1 MMHNSQ
7 MPTLSALAETA
18 GHALVP
24 VTPFPPSRLVSGVH
38 VSELAAPGRYLAGG
52 ELLLTTGIPLTGR
65 ESDEEYVASLAA
77 HDVGA
82 LGLGLGEGWD
92 APPPGF
98 ADRCARA
105 GVPLFVVP
113 DAVPF
118 LDVSRALV
126 TLERRVERD
135 AGIRAASAHTRL
147 AEAAAGDDGRA
158 GVVRAIAEAVGGW
171 AAWVPAGP
179 SEDAALLHPPAL
191 AGLLPSVVA
200 DIDASLGRS
209 GAGAASFSA
218 DGSVALALPVSDGSG
233 RIGALAIG
241 AGRPLTPADRQ
252 LARTAIA
259 LLRSLAAPPPAVGP
273 ASAGP
278 WIVRLALDGRADAAR
293 ALAHSSGIELPPVVR
308 VHIGDLES
316 EPLPLSVVDGS
327 RRITLRSG
335 LDVPTAG
342 AASAPVAWEDVP
354 AAADRALA
362 LWLDVRA
369 DDPGAVPA
377 VVEPDDRAGV
387 WLDALAPTPGLREA
401 VRAHLAGGLRV
412 EQTARSLGVHRNTAR
427 QRIAAA
433 ERAMG
438 VVLTD
443 PDVAAE
449 LWMTL
454 RRVSR

>member
-1 MMHNSQ
+1 MLHNGG
-7 MPTLSALAETA
+7 MPTLSALAEAA
-18 GHALVP
+18 GDALVP
-24 VTPFPPSRLVSGVH
+24 VTPFPPSRVVTGVH

-65 ESDEEYVASLAA
+65 DSDDDYVSSLAA

-113 DAVPF
+113 DGIPF

-126 TLERRVERD
+126 GLERRLERD
-135 AGIRAASAHTRL
+135 AGLRAASAHTRL

-171 AAWVPAGP
+171 AAWVPAARAEGAP
-179 SEDAALLHPPAL
+179 MLHPPAL
-191 AGLLPSVVA
+191 AGLLPAVVA

-218 DGSVALALPVSDGSG
+218 HGSVALALPVLAGSV
-233 RIGALAIG
+233 RVGALAIG

-259 LLRSLAAPPPAVGP
+259 LLRALAAPPAPVDA
-273 ASAGP
+273 ASASA
-278 WIVRLALDGRADAAR
+278 WIVRLALDGRATAAR
-293 ALAHSSGIELPPVVR
+293 QLARSGGVDLPPVVR
-308 VHIGDLES
+308 VHVAAPDAEA
-316 EPLPLSVVDGS
+316 PPLSVVEGPL
-327 RRITLRSG
+327 RIALRG
-335 LDVPTAG
+335 VDDVPPVG
-342 AASAPVAWEDVP
+342 ATSAPVAWDDVP
-354 AAADRALA
+354 AAADRARA
-362 LWLDVRA
+362 LWAAAVG
-369 DDPGAVPA
+369 DDPAVVPA
-377 VVEPDDRAGV
+377 VVDPADRATA
-387 WLDALAPTPGLREA
+387 WLAALAGAPGLREA
-401 VRAHLAGGLRV
+401 VRAHLAGGQRV
-412 EQTARSLGVHRNTAR
+412 DQTARALGVHRNTAR

-438 VVLTD
+438 VALTD

-449 LWMTL
+449 LWIAL
-454 RRVSR
+454 RRISR